1 MKKTFYTINFMLLL
15 FTSITLAQNYIDVV
29 PGDGTLKAAIDAA
42 VDGDILRLIPGA
54 EYVESQ
60 GYVISIN
67 KKLTIQ
73 TDDPT
78 NPAKPIVRETK
89 VTDGSSNH
97 NFFLLSDGASLT
109 LKGIEFDGQQSG
121 VAAVLHLIQYSA
133 GSPAAAASIGIIKV
147 LDCYVHDMSILS
159 ERIISPAAFIYIN

>member
-89 VTDGSSNH
+89 VTDGSSNP
-97 NFFLLSDGASLT
+97 NF
-109 LKGIEFDGQQSG
+109 
-121 VAAVLHLIQYSA
+121 
-133 GSPAAAASIGIIKV
+133 
-147 LDCYVHDMSILS
+147 
-159 ERIISPAAFIYIN
+159 